1 MDFSDSL
8 WDDRTPLEQLL
19 MMGLC
24 FGLFLLMISA
34 TYLAYFS
41 HTYNLPSRRHVFGM
55 EFDVCTK
62 EVCVEHALRN
72 AVGLEPLRD
81 VLSNLSVRYWP
92 LLDVYGEEY
101 NAPRILLRLLLRLRL
116 DVFVSLRVQRS
127 LRNRSHYVL
136 NIDSPRFGL
145 PEGLLRF
152 DYPDKGVV
160 LDHYHDFIV
169 LVARFFRTDVRLSTV
184 AREIVEFEEN
194 LAMVY
199 I

>member
-1 MDFSDSL
+1 MKERNEGSK
-8 WDDRTPLEQLL
+8 
-19 MMGLC
+19 
-24 FGLFLLMISA
+24 
-34 TYLAYFS
+34 LAPVQETVVQFYES
-41 HTYNLPSRRHVFGM
+41 
-55 EFDVCTK
+55 CTNWT
-62 EVCVEHALRN
+62 LRN
-72 AVGLEPLRD
+72 SVGLEPLRD

-127 LRNRSHYVL
+127 LRNRSHFVL
-136 NIDSPRFGL
+136 NTARVTAGVPQIDSPRFGL

-152 DYPDKGVV
+152 EYAAKASV

-194 LAMVY
+194 LAMVRRRHFNDSRLPLRAPTS
-199 I
+199 